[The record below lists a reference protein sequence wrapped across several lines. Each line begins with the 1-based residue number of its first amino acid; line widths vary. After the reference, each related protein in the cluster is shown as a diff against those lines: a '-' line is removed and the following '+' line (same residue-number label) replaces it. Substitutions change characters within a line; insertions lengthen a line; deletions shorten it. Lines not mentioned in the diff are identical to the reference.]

1 MESEKCQAAIR
12 SLIASIDNNASNNND
27 GSNNDN
33 NINGSAKM
41 QLAQRILSS
50 SIGKLPQQ
58 STVQNPA
65 RLLKKIERS
74 YRKRINSSSTS
85 NIHANTDADELVQDT
100 MQQAHAMTQ
109 ELMESKGINDP
120 LLGNV
125 LLLFSRLAGSTFMQQ
140 NETRSGTGNHDAN
153 LNQPLMAQATTADK
167 TRVASASIIAFK
179 HEQLA
184 IQNDDYDILRECI
197 HALQHIDGHL
207 LQFYPSSTSNLSTST
222 TDKRSIYNP
231 AHSYTHTANQIDMS
245 QYHGIRIRPNL
256 LPFTL
261 DPIQRSKHRIT
272 HSSGSSGGMDALR
285 ICAEAGWL
293 YHKIELYIHATTIT
307 GTTQGVV
314 PKALA
319 SALRKEMDSYHSFL
333 AMLESQLEATGRN
346 SDGID
351 SSEGRLTWRKLL
363 CRVRGPIAHLRTLA
377 MVVDGISNSTE
388 TNTGMNMNGG
398 QLLQAL
404 YLHSMHGDERHGAI
418 LQRILY
424 ESSLPWY
431 DLLFDWT
438 LSGMLSDGGRKG
450 SEFFIVEDRSVGD
463 ANLWHGRYLLDE
475 RQVPH
480 VPGVGERGGLL
491 SERLAKEILIVGKG
505 INFIRRCLYDSEW
518 EFDLRDLLPRSLW
531 GDGSAMVVVDG
542 SDDNDVEVLKKI
554 KVELG
559 FHHDANSDFAFDI
572 SGKNGEIVQHTSLE
586 KTIAVAASQVHRHIL
601 SSLFEEHNLL
611 EHLRGLKEILFLG
624 QGDFI
629 CTLMDGLHTEFQSR
643 DGIHEI
649 YMISL
654 MNIVHDAL
662 RTTNAKF
669 LPKYVTDRVQVRL
682 LSGES
687 SADTFWTDV
696 GSNDGEKEGWD
707 IFTLDYAIDAPLTAV
722 VHPRAMEKYHLV
734 FNLLF
739 RLKKIEWMMN
749 NTWRQSTTLN
759 HALQIMIS
767 KFGTVELAPSS
778 SLRSENALSRM
789 KILLRKFAMTRQCML
804 HFLTNLQSYLM
815 FEVLESGWKD
825 LVQKL
830 QGAKTLD
837 EVISS
842 HDEYL
847 NDILDKSLVGEV
859 LLQDDGAEGSGN
871 KLPQQLRLVLSA
883 AFRFCKMHDKIF
895 SDGVETIQKAT
906 EKRRGAQTRSTH
918 GEWGFDEFDAD
929 VEGLNFYNLA
939 DEARLVEVES
949 ISEEFDVS
957 LRNLLSMLNDRING
971 TSVQDVDV
979 SSPSLMRPT
988 QTVASDR
995 AKACKN
1001 DALRFLTF
1009 RLDFSSYY
1017 GL

>member
-1 MESEKCQAAIR
+1 
-12 SLIASIDNNASNNND
+12 
-27 GSNNDN
+27 
-33 NINGSAKM
+33 
-41 QLAQRILSS
+41 
-50 SIGKLPQQ
+50 
-58 STVQNPA
+58 
-65 RLLKKIERS
+65 
-74 YRKRINSSSTS
+74 
-85 NIHANTDADELVQDT
+85 
-100 MQQAHAMTQ
+100 
-109 ELMESKGINDP
+109 
-120 LLGNV
+120 
-125 LLLFSRLAGSTFMQQ
+125 
-140 NETRSGTGNHDAN
+140 
-153 LNQPLMAQATTADK
+153 
-167 TRVASASIIAFK
+167 
-179 HEQLA
+179 
-184 IQNDDYDILRECI
+184 
-197 HALQHIDGHL
+197 
-207 LQFYPSSTSNLSTST
+207 
-222 TDKRSIYNP
+222 
-231 AHSYTHTANQIDMS
+231 
-245 QYHGIRIRPNL
+245 
-256 LPFTL
+256 
-261 DPIQRSKHRIT
+261 
-272 HSSGSSGGMDALR
+272 
-285 ICAEAGWL
+285 
-293 YHKIELYIHATTIT
+293 
-307 GTTQGVV
+307 
-314 PKALA
+314 
-319 SALRKEMDSYHSFL
+319 
-333 AMLESQLEATGRN
+333 
-346 SDGID
+346 
-351 SSEGRLTWRKLL
+351 
-363 CRVRGPIAHLRTLA
+363 
-377 MVVDGISNSTE
+377 MVVDG
-388 TNTGMNMNGG
+388 NG
-398 QLLQAL
+398 
-404 YLHSMHGDERHGAI
+404 
-418 LQRILY
+418 
-424 ESSLPWY
+424 
-431 DLLFDWT
+431 
-438 LSGMLSDGGRKG
+438 
-450 SEFFIVEDRSVGD
+450 
-463 ANLWHGRYLLDE
+463 
-475 RQVPH
+475 
-480 VPGVGERGGLL
+480 
-491 SERLAKEILIVGKG
+491 
-505 INFIRRCLYDSEW
+505 
-518 EFDLRDLLPRSLW
+518 
-531 GDGSAMVVVDG
+531 
-542 SDDNDVEVLKKI
+542 DNDTDTDGEVLRQI
-554 KVELG
+554 KAKLG
-559 FHHDANSDFAFDI
+559 FHHDANCDFAFDI

-586 KTIAVAASQVHRHIL
+586 KTVAVAASQVHRHIL

-629 CTLMDGLHTEFQSR
+629 CTLMDGLHTEFESR

-722 VHPRAMEKYHLV
+722 VHPRAMDKYHLV

-847 NDILDKSLVGEV
+847 NEILDKSLVGEV
-859 LLQDDGAEGSGN
+859 LLQNDEAEGSGHE
-871 KLPQQLRLVLSA
+871 LPQQLRLVLSA

-918 GEWGFDEFDAD
+918 GEWGFDQFDAD

-939 DEARLVEVES
+939 DEERLVEVES
-949 ISEEFDVS
+949 ISEEFDIS

-971 TSVQDVDV
+971 NSVQDVDV

>member
-1 MESEKCQAAIR
+1 
-12 SLIASIDNNASNNND
+12 
-27 GSNNDN
+27 
-33 NINGSAKM
+33 
-41 QLAQRILSS
+41 
-50 SIGKLPQQ
+50 
-58 STVQNPA
+58 
-65 RLLKKIERS
+65 
-74 YRKRINSSSTS
+74 
-85 NIHANTDADELVQDT
+85 
-100 MQQAHAMTQ
+100 
-109 ELMESKGINDP
+109 
-120 LLGNV
+120 
-125 LLLFSRLAGSTFMQQ
+125 
-140 NETRSGTGNHDAN
+140 
-153 LNQPLMAQATTADK
+153 
-167 TRVASASIIAFK
+167 
-179 HEQLA
+179 
-184 IQNDDYDILRECI
+184 
-197 HALQHIDGHL
+197 
-207 LQFYPSSTSNLSTST
+207 
-222 TDKRSIYNP
+222 
-231 AHSYTHTANQIDMS
+231 
-245 QYHGIRIRPNL
+245 
-256 LPFTL
+256 
-261 DPIQRSKHRIT
+261 
-272 HSSGSSGGMDALR
+272 
-285 ICAEAGWL
+285 
-293 YHKIELYIHATTIT
+293 
-307 GTTQGVV
+307 
-314 PKALA
+314 
-319 SALRKEMDSYHSFL
+319 
-333 AMLESQLEATGRN
+333 
-346 SDGID
+346 
-351 SSEGRLTWRKLL
+351 
-363 CRVRGPIAHLRTLA
+363 
-377 MVVDGISNSTE
+377 
-388 TNTGMNMNGG
+388 
-398 QLLQAL
+398 
-404 YLHSMHGDERHGAI
+404 
-418 LQRILY
+418 
-424 ESSLPWY
+424 
-431 DLLFDWT
+431 
-438 LSGMLSDGGRKG
+438 
-450 SEFFIVEDRSVGD
+450 
-463 ANLWHGRYLLDE
+463 
-475 RQVPH
+475 
-480 VPGVGERGGLL
+480 
-491 SERLAKEILIVGKG
+491 
-505 INFIRRCLYDSEW
+505 
-518 EFDLRDLLPRSLW
+518 LLPRSLW
-531 GDGSAMVVVDG
+531 GGGRTMMVVDG
-542 SDDNDVEVLKKI
+542 NGDNDTDTDGEVLRQI
-554 KVELG
+554 KAKLG
-559 FHHDANSDFAFDI
+559 FHHDANCDFAFDI

-586 KTIAVAASQVHRHIL
+586 KTVAVAASQVHRHIL

-629 CTLMDGLHTEFQSR
+629 CTLMDGLHTEFESR

-722 VHPRAMEKYHLV
+722 VHPRAMDKYHLV

-847 NDILDKSLVGEV
+847 NEILDKSLVGEV
-859 LLQDDGAEGSGN
+859 LLQNDEAEGSGHE
-871 KLPQQLRLVLSA
+871 LPQQLRLVLSA

-918 GEWGFDEFDAD
+918 GEWGFDQFDAD

-939 DEARLVEVES
+939 DEERLVEVES
-949 ISEEFDVS
+949 ISEEFDIS

-971 TSVQDVDV
+971 NSVQDVET
-979 SSPSLMRPT
+979 SSPSLMRYTPNQSRRIEQKHVRMT
-988 QTVASDR
+988 PYA
-995 AKACKN
+995 
-1001 DALRFLTF
+1001 F
-1009 RLDFSSYY
+1009 
-1017 GL
+1017 